1 MNIFEINK
9 IYNEDCLVGIKR
21 IVDSSIDLIIT
32 DPPYKTTSRGIGKSS
47 TTGGILKNK
56 TFNSGKPFK
65 IVEIDEYINELYR
78 VLKDTGHC
86 YIMTNNK
93 NLTKFLSVIKK
104 SDFNFIKVLVW
115 DKISPLPNQ
124 FYMDRHEYII
134 LLRKGKAVKVHNNSI
149 PSILAVKTVNKRNL
163 DYEKHMT
170 EKPVELMEIL
180 VSQSSNE
187 NEVVLD
193 PFMGNGTTAIAC
205 INTKRNYIGFELD
218 EKYHKIANERIL
230 ETINKI

>member
-1 MNIFEINK
+1 MQQILDN
-9 IYNEDCLVGIKR
+9 
-21 IVDSSIDLIIT
+21 SIDLIVT
-32 DPPYKTTSRGIGKSS
+32 DPPYKTTSRGIGKLS

-65 IVEIDEYINELYR
+65 IVEIDEYIEELYR

-93 NLTKFLSVIKK
+93 NLTKFLSVIEK

-149 PSILAVKTVNKRNL
+149 PSILAVKTVSKRNL

-187 NEVVLD
+187 GEIILD
-193 PFMGNGTTAIAC
+193 PFMGNGTTAVAC
-205 INTKRNYIGFELD
+205 ANTNRKFIGFELD
-218 EKYHKIANERIL
+218 SKYYEIAQNRIQ
-230 ETINKI
+230 EHTIYSA